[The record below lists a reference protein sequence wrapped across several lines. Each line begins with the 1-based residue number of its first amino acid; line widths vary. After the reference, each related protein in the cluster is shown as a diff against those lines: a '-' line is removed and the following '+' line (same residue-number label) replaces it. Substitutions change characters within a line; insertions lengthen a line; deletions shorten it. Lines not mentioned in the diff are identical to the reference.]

1 MTAITIFAILLSQS
15 SPTLV
20 TPRLMDFDI
29 AKLPTTT
36 TGCAERGKSD
46 EIVVCAPKGMD
57 IWIADAGR
65 FAPKPLKAEFIGPMK
80 AETAVHVVQ
89 HGSPTGAAPAA
100 VVTFKWRF

>member
-1 MTAITIFAILLSQS
+1 MTAITILALLLSQS

-20 TPRLMDFDI
+20 TPRLVNFDI

-36 TGCAERGKSD
+36 TGCAERGESD

-65 FAPKPLKAEFIGPMK
+65 FVPKPLKAEFIGPMK
-80 AETAVHVVQ
+80 AATAVHVVR
-89 HGSPTGAAPAA
+89 HGSPTGGAPAA

>member
-1 MTAITIFAILLSQS
+1 MTAITIFALLLSQS

-20 TPRLMDFDI
+20 APPMMDFDI
-29 AKLPTTT
+29 AKLPTTK
-36 TGCAERGKSD
+36 TGCAERGESD

-80 AETAVHVVQ
+80 AETVVHVVR
-89 HGSPTGAAPAA
+89 HGSSTGTAPAA
-100 VVTFKWRF
+100 LVTFKWRF